1 MVRYDCFYKFK
12 ELQDRM
18 ESVDFAQARFC
29 GSLLEAIEM
38 NPAQISRVECGC
50 SAVL

>member
-1 MVRYDCFYKFK
+1 MVRYYCFYKFK
-12 ELQDRM
+12 ELQDRKK
-18 ESVDFAQARFC
+18 SVEFAQAGCF

-38 NPAQISRVECGC
+38 SPAQISRIECDC